1 MTGAQCNRNPG
12 TMKLAELVENVD
24 GVLVGDGDLEITGI
38 AGLADAVAGDLSFLA
53 NPKYAALLS
62 QTAASAVMVGE
73 TWDGDCSCAAIRVRN
88 PDKAMAM
95 AAALLGPACGPVV
108 EPGIHPSAVVA
119 ASAKVDPSVRIG
131 PLCVV
136 EPGATIGAGTRLV
149 AGCYVGRDSM
159 IGSDTTLHANAV
171 VRERVKIGDRVILH
185 EGSVIGGDGFGNYL
199 DNGEWRK
206 IPHIGTVEIGDD
218 SEIGV
223 NSTVDRARFGKTVV
237 GKGVKID
244 NLVML
249 GHNVRVGDHSAM
261 AAQVGISGSTTV
273 GKYVM
278 LGGQAGVAGHLE
290 IGDGAIVGAQAG
302 VSKSVPSKTFV
313 TGYPAMPH
321 RKAAEGHAN
330 LMRFG
335 GWKERVKQ
343 LESRLATME
352 ALLSEKVSED
362 GPE

>member
-1 MTGAQCNRNPG
+1 
-12 TMKLAELVENVD
+12 MKLAELAGKVV
-24 GVLVGDGDLEITGI
+24 GVLDGDGDVEINGI
-38 AGLADAVAGDLSFLA
+38 AGLADAGAGDLSFLA
-53 NPKYAALLS
+53 NPKYAAQLETS
-62 QTAASAVMVGE
+62 RASAVIVAEDWEGP
-73 TWDGDCSCAAIRVRN
+73 SACALVRVKS

-95 AAALLGPACGPVV
+95 AATLLGPSCGPVV
-108 EPGIHPSAVVA
+108 DEGIHSSAVVA
-119 ASAKVDPSVRIG
+119 ASAVVDPSVRIG

-136 EPGATIGAGTRLV
+136 EPGAVIGPRTVLV
-149 AGCYVGRDSM
+149 AGCYVGRDAV
-159 IGSDTTLHANAV
+159 IGCDSILHAHSV

-185 EGSVIGGDGFGNYL
+185 DGSVIGGDGFGNYM
-199 DNGEWRK
+199 DNGQWRK

-261 AAQVGISGSTTV
+261 AAQVGISGSTSI

-278 LGGQAGVAGHLE
+278 LGGQAGLAGHLE
-290 IGDGAIVGAQAG
+290 VGDGAIVGAQAG
-302 VSKSVPSKTFV
+302 VSKNVPPKTFV

-330 LMRFG
+330 LMRLG

-343 LESRLATME
+343 LEARLAAME
-352 ALLSEKVSED
+352 SLLPDGMPPED
-362 GPE
+362 

>member
-1 MTGAQCNRNPG
+1 
-12 TMKLAELVENVD
+12 MKLAELAGKVV
-24 GVLVGDGDLEITGI
+24 GVLDGDGDVEINGI
-38 AGLADAVAGDLSFLA
+38 AGLADAGAGDLSFLA
-53 NPKYAALLS
+53 NPKYAAQLETS
-62 QTAASAVMVGE
+62 RASAVIVAEDWEGP
-73 TWDGDCSCAAIRVRN
+73 SACALVRVKS

-95 AAALLGPACGPVV
+95 AATLLGPSCGPVMD
-108 EPGIHPSAVVA
+108 EGIHSSAVVA
-119 ASAKVDPSVRIG
+119 ASAVVDPSVRIG

-136 EPGATIGAGTRLV
+136 EPGAVIGPRTVLV
-149 AGCYVGRDSM
+149 AGCYVGRDAV
-159 IGSDTTLHANAV
+159 IGCDSILHAHSV

-185 EGSVIGGDGFGNYL
+185 DGSVIGGDGFGNYM
-199 DNGEWRK
+199 DNGQWRK

-261 AAQVGISGSTTV
+261 AAQVGISGSTSI

-278 LGGQAGVAGHLE
+278 LGGQAGLAGHLE
-290 IGDGAIVGAQAG
+290 VGDGAIVGAQAG
-302 VSKSVPSKTFV
+302 VSKNVPPKTFV

-330 LMRFG
+330 LMRLG

-343 LESRLATME
+343 LEARLAAME
-352 ALLSEKVSED
+352 SLLPDGMPPED
-362 GPE
+362 